1 MTKQHVTAPCLVDTM
16 TESKDQGAED
26 DSSATGVGNT

>member
-1 MTKQHVTAPCLVDTM
+1 MTPPCLIDTI

-26 DSSATGVGNT
+26 DSSATGVGNTYT